1 MLWSEGEHWGVHR
14 SRAEVE
20 GAEMVEVM
28 GGGFALERHKK
39 KYWDLQDRSAM
50 MRV

>member
-1 MLWSEGEHWGVHR
+1 MLWSEGEHWGMHR

-28 GGGFALERHKK
+28 GGGFAPERHRRNIGTFRIGV
-39 KYWDLQDRSAM
+39 L
-50 MRV
+50 

>member
-28 GGGFALERHKK
+28 GGGFALERHRRNIGTFRIGV
-39 KYWDLQDRSAM
+39 L
-50 MRV
+50 